1 MPVFVWEGTTQGGD
15 DRSGQMEADSREE
28 VQRRLRNQQIDPEKI
43 QKKTDSWDL
52 SIPGIGG
59 VPTKSIVVFTRQFA
73 TMIDAGL
80 PLVQCLELLGNA
92 EPDKNFKKI
101 INDVK
106 DDIEA
111 GSTLADA
118 LAKHPEAF
126 DDLYVSLVEA
136 GEVGGI
142 LDTILQRLA
151 VQLEKSMKLKRKVRG
166 AFTYPTVVLII
177 AFLVVTVLLYKV
189 IPTFESMFQDMG
201 GAELPQITQYVIAM
215 SDFVQNWI
223 LVMILGAAGFAV
235 FTVAFLRYPPTRELF
250 DRMLL
255 KAPLFGPLVK
265 KTAVARFTRTLGTMV
280 SSGVPIIDSLEI
292 VARTAGNK
300 KVEKAILYTRDQ
312 ISQGQNMV
320 DPLSETGVF
329 PELVVQMIGVGESTG
344 ALDTMLG
351 KIADFYEDEVDVA
364 VDNLTSMIEPL
375 LMVFLGIVVGGLLI
389 AMYLPIFTLAGN
401 IQSGNGGP

>member
-1 MPVFVWEGTTQGGD
+1 MPVFVWEGTTQAGD

-28 VQRRLRNQQIDPEKI
+28 VQRRLRNQQINPETIKE
-43 QKKTDSWDL
+43 KKESFDL

-92 EPDKNFKKI
+92 EPHHRFKEI

-106 DDIEA
+106 EDIEA

-142 LDTILQRLA
+142 LDTILERLA
-151 VQLEKSMKLKRKVRG
+151 VQLEKSMKLQRKVRG
-166 AFTYPTVVLII
+166 AFTYPTVVLVI
-177 AFLVVTVLLYKV
+177 AFLVIVVMLYKV
-189 IPTFESMFQDMG
+189 IPTFEEMFADMG
-201 GAELPQITQYVIAM
+201 GAELPQFTQYVIGM

-223 LVMILGAAGFAV
+223 GMILLGMLVCVAGF
-235 FTVAFLRYPPTRELF
+235 VALLRYPPTRELF
-250 DRMLL
+250 DRFLL
-255 KAPLFGPLVK
+255 KAPLVGPLVK

-280 SSGVPIIDSLEI
+280 ASGVPIIDSLEI
-292 VARTAGNK
+292 VARVAGNK

-320 DPLSETGVF
+320 DPLQETGVF

-375 LMVFLGIVVGGLLI
+375 LMVFLGVVVGGLLI
-389 AMYLPIFTLAGN
+389 AMYLPIFTMAGN
-401 IQSGNGGP
+401 IQGGEGGP